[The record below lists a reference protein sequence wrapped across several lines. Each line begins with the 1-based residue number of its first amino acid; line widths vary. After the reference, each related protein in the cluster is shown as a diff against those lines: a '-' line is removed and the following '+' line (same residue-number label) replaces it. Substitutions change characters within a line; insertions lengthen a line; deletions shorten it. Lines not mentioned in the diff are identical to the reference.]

1 MSKSL
6 SRSKSLKKSKVKPI
20 PAGYH
25 SATPYLIVDGAA
37 KALDFYKRVFGATE
51 RMRMP
56 WPGGKL
62 GHAEI
67 SIGDSVIMLADEHP
81 AMGTRGPRAFGGSPV
96 SVLLYVE
103 DVDGTV
109 KTAVASGAKLLQ
121 PVGDKFYG
129 DRSGTIEDPFG
140 HHWHVSTHVEDVPPD
155 EMKRRAAAATKG
167 G

>member
-1 MSKSL
+1 MSKTKTT
-6 SRSKSLKKSKVKPI
+6 SKTTSKVKPI

-37 KALDFYKRVFGATE
+37 KALDFYKRVFGARE

-56 WPGGKL
+56 APGGKV

-96 SVLLYVE
+96 SVLLYVK
-103 DVDGTV
+103 DVDATV
-109 KTAVASGAKLLQ
+109 QSAVGSGAKLLQ

-140 HHWHVSTHVEDVPPD
+140 HHWHVSTHIEDVPPA